1 MFSEAMAGKISR
13 LMAVLYIIASI
24 IGIIGLYIFTLNRFI
39 GIGMIVMAIVL
50 FIMPMTRPRY

>member
-1 MFSEAMAGKISR
+1 MAGKISR
-13 LMAVLYIIASI
+13 LMVVLYIIASI
-24 IGIIGLYIFTLNRFI
+24 IGIIGLYIFTLNRYI

>member
-1 MFSEAMAGKISR
+1 MAGKISR
-13 LMAVLYIIASI
+13 LMLVLYIIASI
-24 IGIIGLYIFTLNRFI
+24 IGIIGLYIFTLNRYI

>member
-1 MFSEAMAGKISR
+1 MM
-13 LMAVLYIIASI
+13 LVLYIIASI
-24 IGIIGLYIFTLNRFI
+24 IGIIGLYIFTLNRYI

>member
-1 MFSEAMAGKISR
+1 MAGKISR
-13 LMAVLYIIASI
+13 LMLVLYIIASI
-24 IGIIGLYIFTLNRFI
+24 IGFIGLYIFTLNRYI

>member
-1 MFSEAMAGKISR
+1 MAGKISR
-13 LMAVLYIIASI
+13 LMLVLYIIASI

>member
-1 MFSEAMAGKISR
+1 MAGKISR
-13 LMAVLYIIASI
+13 LMLVLYVIASI
-24 IGIIGLYIFTLNRFI
+24 IGIIGLYIFTLNRYI

>member
-1 MFSEAMAGKISR
+1 MAGKISR
-13 LMAVLYIIASI
+13 LMLVLYVIASI
-24 IGIIGLYIFTLNRFI
+24 IGLIGLYIFTLNRYI

>member
-1 MFSEAMAGKISR
+1 MAGKISR
-13 LMAVLYIIASI
+13 LMLVLYVIASI
-24 IGIIGLYIFTLNRFI
+24 IGLIGLYVFTLNRYI

>member
-1 MFSEAMAGKISR
+1 M
-13 LMAVLYIIASI
+13 VLYVIASI
-24 IGIIGLYIFTLNRFI
+24 IGLIGLYVFTLNRYI

>member
-1 MFSEAMAGKISR
+1 MAEKISR
-13 LMAVLYIIASI
+13 LMWVLYIIASI
-24 IGIIGLYIFTLNRFI
+24 IGIIGLYIFTLNKYI

>member
-1 MFSEAMAGKISR
+1 MAEKISR
-13 LMAVLYIIASI
+13 LMWVLYVIASI
-24 IGIIGLYIFTLNRFI
+24 IGIIGLYIFTLNKYI

>member
-1 MFSEAMAGKISR
+1 MAGKISR
-13 LMAVLYIIASI
+13 MMLVLYVLASI

-50 FIMPMTRPRY
+50 FIMPMTRPRF

>member
-1 MFSEAMAGKISR
+1 M
-13 LMAVLYIIASI
+13 VLYIIASI
-24 IGIIGLYIFTLNRFI
+24 IGIIGLYIFTLNRYI

>member
-1 MFSEAMAGKISR
+1 M
-13 LMAVLYIIASI
+13 VLYVIASI
-24 IGIIGLYIFTLNRFI
+24 ISLIGLYVFTLNRYI

>member
-1 MFSEAMAGKISR
+1 MMV
-13 LMAVLYIIASI
+13 VLYIIASI
-24 IGIIGLYIFTLNRFI
+24 IGIIGLYIFTLNRYI

>member
-1 MFSEAMAGKISR
+1 MAGKISR
-13 LMAVLYIIASI
+13 LMLVLYVIASI
-24 IGIIGLYIFTLNRFI
+24 IGHIGLYVFTLNRYI

>member
-1 MFSEAMAGKISR
+1 MAGKISR

-24 IGIIGLYIFTLNRFI
+24 IGIIGLYIFTLNRYI